1 MGGTFGG
8 GNGVDIT
15 WVGGNG
21 VTSLVSNW
29 DPAQAPTA
37 LDTVYIQSG
46 SPTVDSSV
54 EANHLI
60 NGQILS
66 VNDGGSIHVYSSLEN
81 DGTIELGNHDLV
93 FHTSPGIYR
102 GGQIHLAGGRL
113 MPADINQD
121 VFFNLGNRIVGH
133 GLVSA
138 RFNNDPTGVITA
150 NAGTLVLDQPGANDG
165 FFNAA
170 TGGTLSFTGSQ
181 NSPFDNSGG
190 RHCARPVGWHRF
202 PCGRPFGR

>member
-1 MGGTFGG
+1 M
-8 GNGVDIT
+8 
-15 WVGGNG
+15 
-21 VTSLVSNW
+21 
-29 DPAQAPTA
+29 
-37 LDTVYIQSG
+37 
-46 SPTVDSSV
+46 

-190 RHCARPVGWHRF
+190 TVRALLGGTVFLAGGLSAGDFLNQNNDPGSLTGAVPGNADQIRSPPTAGVRKTTL
-202 PCGRPFGR
+202 